1 MSNTALTVDHVCKV
15 YHLYDKPSDRVL
27 ESLNLIKKKHK
38 DLYVL
43 DDISFTIT
51 QGEIVGIIG
60 VNGAGKS
67 TILKIITG
75 VLNPTSGNVTVNGKI
90 SALLELGAG
99 FNPDYTGTEN
109 IVLSGTLMGY
119 TKEEIEEK
127 IPHILEF
134 ADIGEYISQ
143 PVKTYSSGMFARLAF
158 AVAINVDPDILII
171 DEALSVGDY
180 FFQSKC
186 YKKFEEFRQRG
197 KTILF
202 VSHDM
207 GSILKYCNRAILLSK
222 GHVAAMGETKD
233 VIDVYKKL
241 LVSKSPDNNSTNI
254 LTAKKDG
261 SEAADDNNL
270 RASMN
275 VNPNFIEYGD
285 KSAEIIDFGISTE
298 EGGVSSFV
306 HKFDEFSVFFTVR
319 FHQSV
324 TNPIFAFT
332 IKDLKGTE
340 LFGTN
345 TMIED
350 AVPVEAQAG
359 DVYQVSFSQKMY
371 LNGGNYLVSFGCTSY
386 LNDNVVVHHRLYDIC
401 SVDVISQKTTV
412 GFVDFDSSVEVIKM
426 KG

>member
-15 YHLYDKPSDRVL
+15 YHLYDKPTDRVL

-43 DDISFTIT
+43 DDISFSIT
-51 QGEIVGIIG
+51 KGEIVGIIG

-75 VLNPTSGNVTVNGKI
+75 VLNPTSGSVTVNGKI

-134 ADIGEYISQ
+134 ADIGEYINQ

-207 GSILKYCNRAILLSK
+207 GSILKYCNRAILLSQ
-222 GHVAAMGETKD
+222 GHVAAMGETKG

-241 LVSKSPDNNSTNI
+241 LVSKSPDDNSSNI
-254 LTAKKDG
+254 LTAKKEG
-261 SEAADDNNL
+261 GEAEDNNL
-270 RASMN
+270 RAVMN

-285 KSAEIIDFGISTE
+285 KSAEIIDFGIRTK

-306 HKFDEFSVFFTVR
+306 HKFDEFSVLFTVR
-319 FHQSV
+319 FHQPVS
-324 TNPIFAFT
+324 NPIFAFT

-345 TMIED
+345 TMIEN
-350 AVPVEAQAG
+350 AVPVEAQIG

-386 LNDNVVVHHRLYDIC
+386 HKDNVVVHHRLYDIC

-412 GFVDFDSSVEVIKM
+412 GFVDFDSSVEVMKM